1 MATARRRALAPVRAL
16 RNQQRQVTSARGALA
31 NNLDEIERRLM
42 PGNVGKVFTWWAKR
56 QAKKH
61 PVGWTIGGVVLGGL
75 LIGLFGWAIV
85 DDSDD

>member
-1 MATARRRALAPVRAL
+1 MRAL
-16 RNQQRQVTSARGALA
+16 RSQQRQVTSARGALA
-31 NNLDEIERRLM
+31 GNLDEIERRLM

-61 PVGWTIGGVVLGGL
+61 PVSWTIGGVALGGL

-85 DDSDD
+85 DDSRD